1 MTPQPKPVVTSS
13 PALMEMSVGEIL
25 RKINTAVLRKTAT
38 GVTGVDSLFWP
49 ENFEIWTAAAPAT
62 PPREVY
68 DLADLLSQDDADFVS
83 NAYRVLLRRAP
94 DSAGFLGNIEA
105 IRRGA
110 QTKLEV
116 IASLRFSPEGMAVG
130 VPVRGLRLAWL
141 LHRWKRKP
149 LVGPILS
156 WAYELLC
163 LGRRGK
169 QLDWLEVR
177 GAREVHRLGRHV
189 NHVVLEAGGRLE
201 AIEHELS
208 ALREARK
215 ALEILVQSN
224 VSSLV
229 EIASFAR
236 ELPARLERDQAI
248 LSRLEAREGQL
259 AEEEARRAALA
270 PQLDALYAS
279 FEDRFRGPES
289 LIQARARPYLQFV
302 RECGAGTLEAPV
314 IDVGCGRGEW
324 LALLRDE
331 GLHAR
336 GVDLSSRFAN
346 DATAR
351 GLDVIE
357 GDAVDVLRAMPAG
370 SVGAVTSM
378 HLVEHLPFD
387 RVVEFLDVCRHVLRP
402 GGLLI
407 LETPNPEN
415 LDVAT
420 IYFYMDPTHRNPL
433 PPEMLRWVVEARG
446 YPDARIERLSE
457 ARELSA
463 PSLLPDALPG
473 SPSVNSLIAR
483 THVAPD
489 YAIVAHRGENS
500 HE

>member
-1 MTPQPKPVVTSS
+1 
-13 PALMEMSVGEIL
+13 MEMSVGEIL
-25 RKINTAVLRKTAT
+25 RKINAAVLRRTAT

-62 PPREVY
+62 PSREVY
-68 DLADLLSQDDADFVS
+68 DLVDLLSQDDADFIG

-94 DSAGFLGNIEA
+94 DSVGFLENVEA
-105 IRRGA
+105 LRRGA
-110 QTKLEV
+110 QTKLDI
-116 IASLRFSPEGMAVG
+116 IASMRFSPEGMAAG

-141 LHRWKRKP
+141 LHRWKRKR
-149 LVGPILS
+149 LVGPMLS
-156 WAYELLC
+156 WAHELLR
-163 LGRRGK
+163 LARRGA
-169 QLDWLEVR
+169 QVEWIEVR

-208 ALREARK
+208 ALREARN
-215 ALEILVQSN
+215 ALETLVQSN
-224 VSSLV
+224 VSSLL

-248 LSRLEAREGQL
+248 LSRLEAREDRLVEQ
-259 AEEEARRAALA
+259 ETRRAALA
-270 PQLDALYAS
+270 PQLDALYS
-279 FEDRFRGPES
+279 LFEDRFRGPES

-302 RECGAGTLEAPV
+302 RECGAGTPEAPV

-336 GVDLSSRFAN
+336 GVDLNSRFVS
-346 DATAR
+346 DAAAR
-351 GLDVIE
+351 GMDVIE
-357 GDAVDVLRAMPAG
+357 GDAIEVLRAMPAG
-370 SVGAVTSM
+370 SVGAITSM
-378 HLVEHLPFD
+378 HLVEHLPFE
-387 RVVEFLDVCRHVLRP
+387 RVVEFIDVCHHVLRP
-402 GGLLI
+402 GGVLI

-433 PPEMLRWVVEARG
+433 PPEMLRWFVEARG

-463 PSLLPDALPG
+463 PALLSEALPG
-473 SPSVNSLIAR
+473 SPSVNRLIAR

-489 YAIVAHRGENS
+489 YAIVAHRGGNP